1 MQVTVEYKKY
11 GQQYVVH
18 QNTEKNQALLSHEE
32 SQMPIIMD
40 SSMIKE
46 KINTE
51 EETLSMNGWDTF
63 VDQYLTEKRNLEKQK
78 CGLPFMSK

>member
-1 MQVTVEYKKY
+1 MQVTVEYKKH

-18 QNTEKNQALLSHEE
+18 QNTETNQALLSHAD

-46 KINTE
+46 KRNTE
-51 EETLSMNGWDTF
+51 EEAISMNGWDTF
-63 VDQYLTEKRNLEKQK
+63 VDQYLTEKRNLDK
-78 CGLPFMSK
+78 